1 MSTCWCCGFDAAVPR
16 YGDSMS
22 GCMLSAVQ
30 VSSLTEDSGPVAA
43 LAVGC
48 GLSSPLR
55 CGVFRSPDAGLRRFL
70 AEFISKLP
78 CRLSAS
84 LVTFEVPC
92 WRSIE
97 SDAVG
102 VPFVASLLCIQC
114 CCCSA
119 VSSGNF
125 CHSSTLAMRTSLNSS
140 SRGLPVVA
148 VDTSECR

>member
-1 MSTCWCCGFDAAVPR
+1 MFTCWCCGSDAAVPR
-16 YGDSMS
+16 YEGSIPD
-22 GCMLSAVQ
+22 CMFSAGQ
-30 VSSLTEDSGPVAA
+30 VSSLAEDSGPVAT
-43 LAVGC
+43 LAVDVPDC

-70 AEFISKLP
+70 AQFVSELP
-78 CRLSAS
+78 CRLSTS
-84 LVTFEVPC
+84 LVRFEVSC

-102 VPFVASLLCIQC
+102 VPFVARLLCIQC

-125 CHSSTLAMRTSLNSS
+125 CHSSTLAIRTSLNSS
-140 SRGLPVVA
+140 SRGLSVVA
-148 VDTSECR
+148 VDTS